1 MRTCI
6 YICVCIYC
14 IYIYLCIRMYIY
26 IAATKRIRTSNPS
39 SCKLLVCRFGN
50 CFCSR
55 LVFCPHFRFRLAEEF
70 VDDVNQEECRR
81 VLVAKM
87 DQGRGIDLPNV
98 KLRGN
103 SPAWPFKKKGVL

>member
-1 MRTCI
+1 MYRYMCI
-6 YICVCIYC
+6 
-14 IYIYLCIRMYIY
+14 YIY
-26 IAATKRIRTSNPS
+26 IAARKRIRTSNPS

-55 LVFCPHFRFRLAEEF
+55 LVFFPHFRFRLAEEF

-98 KLRGN
+98 KLARQ
-103 SPAWPFKKKGVL
+103 